1 VKEKDVEGRKDKE
14 IGNRKTNLKWVA
26 EERERERVLE
36 RERERNGEERKE
48 GVFEEKRIIP
58 FLLRFTSLSMPMSLH
73 SPDFTR
79 FSVECVSP
87 AIYF

>member
-26 EERERERVLE
+26 EERERGFWRE
-36 RERERNGEERKE
+36 REGFGERNGEERKE

-58 FLLRFTSLSMPMSLH
+58 FLLPLSMPMSLH

-79 FSVECVSP
+79 FSVDCVST